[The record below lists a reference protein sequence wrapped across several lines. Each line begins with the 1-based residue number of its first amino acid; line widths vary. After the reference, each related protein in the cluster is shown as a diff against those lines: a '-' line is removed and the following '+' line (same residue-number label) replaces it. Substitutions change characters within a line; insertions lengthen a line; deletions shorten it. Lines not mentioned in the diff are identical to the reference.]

1 MILALFIFKKETNNK
16 RRMIQEDF
24 ITLNQNNLLINDMPD
39 DETVI
44 KSVFTP
50 CYQKLDS
57 WNSQK
62 SNEMYFIKESSKFPE
77 NYESENLFHKKDSF
91 NSMQNFDEVFNSLV
105 GGPDEEINN
114 VSSERDD
121 RLISEENENENI
133 QHFERANI
141 VFANAINDIID
152 DGGNIFIIK
161 DPFKK
166 VKKILE
172 EEIIT
177 ETSFPIIE
185 TVIPIKK
192 KLKRGK
198 RGPYKKKPK
207 TIKKVKTSGK
217 CFPFTEGK
225 GILTGNMN
233 DNKIKQYMENT
244 PFRTNKYI
252 TDKQGNK
259 KREKKQRKYK
269 PDDIRKKIKVRFH
282 KTIKNILNENLK
294 NVGSKELFNFLPQ
307 FFIGNISK
315 KFNYQYM
322 NTTFEELL
330 SIDFSSFQKEYFNKK
345 CDYNQFD
352 KNKKILEYLKN
363 NPEISKDSGFDKMK
377 KMKYRDLLSA
387 YFSSLEFEQSIMQLE
402 KEKEVAEYIQEYI
415 YLAKSYIA
423 YFTDSSL

>member
-1 MILALFIFKKETNNK
+1 
-16 RRMIQEDF
+16 MIQEDF
-24 ITLNQNNLLINDMPD
+24 ITLNHNNLLNNDMPD
-39 DETVI
+39 EETVI

-62 SNEMYFIKESSKFPE
+62 SNDVYFIKESSKFSQNVPKE
-77 NYESENLFHKKDSF
+77 NIFNRRDSF
-91 NSMQNFDEVFNSLV
+91 NIMQNFDDVYDLMGFNEDMNILHSEK
-105 GGPDEEINN
+105 EE
-114 VSSERDD
+114 D
-121 RLISEENENENI
+121 RLVSEENENENKP
-133 QHFERANI
+133 HFERANI
-141 VFANAINDIID
+141 VYANPIIDVID
-152 DGGNIFIIK
+152 DGGVVIN
-161 DPFKK
+161 FKNPDDIA
-166 VKKILE
+166 KKI
-172 EEIIT
+172 EEIEKIT
-177 ETSFPIIE
+177 ETPFPKGE
-185 TVIPIKK
+185 TVIPKIPEIPIKK

-207 TIKKVKTSGK
+207 TIKKTKTNGK

-225 GILTGNMN
+225 GILTENMN

-252 TDKQGNK
+252 TDQEGNK

-282 KTIKNILNENLK
+282 KKIKNILNENLK
-294 NVGSKELFNFLPQ
+294 NAGSKELFSFLPQ

-330 SIDFSSFQKEYFNKK
+330 SIDFSSFQEKYPNKD
-345 CDYNQFD
+345 CDHNQFD

-363 NPEISKDSGFDKMK
+363 NPEISKISGFDKMK
-377 KMKYRDLLSA
+377 KMKYRDLLCA
-387 YFSSLEFEQSIMQLE
+387 YFSSLEFEQSIEQLE
-402 KEKEVAEYIQEYI
+402 EEKEVAEYIQEYI
-415 YLAKSYIA
+415 YLAKSYIE
-423 YFTDSSL
+423 YFTSSDGNL